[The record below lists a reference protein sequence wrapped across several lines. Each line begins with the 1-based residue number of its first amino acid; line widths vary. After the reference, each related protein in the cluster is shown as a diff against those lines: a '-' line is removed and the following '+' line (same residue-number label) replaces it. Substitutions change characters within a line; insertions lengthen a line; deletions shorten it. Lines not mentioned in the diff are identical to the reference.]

1 MPETRKKRTAI
12 IVHCAQCENAFYA
25 TPLRIASGRDKYC
38 SAACYFESKRKE
50 PKDAWELVDQ
60 SGGPTSCWPWQ
71 GTITRQGYGQFKCN
85 GELWRAHRLIYTLV
99 HGAIADDMMIRHDCD
114 NPPCCNP
121 AHLREGTHDDNMN
134 DKVERHRNATGDRAG
149 ARLHPDRLPRGMA
162 HGNAKLTDNA
172 VREIR
177 RLRTEGMTYEQ
188 ISNQFGV
195 CEATIGNIVT
205 GKIWKH
211 VA

>member
-1 MPETRKKRTAI
+1 
-12 IVHCAQCENAFYA
+12 
-25 TPLRIASGRDKYC
+25 
-38 SAACYFESKRKE
+38 
-50 PKDAWELVDQ
+50 
-60 SGGPTSCWPWQ
+60 
-71 GTITRQGYGQFKCN
+71 
-85 GELWRAHRLIYTLV
+85 
-99 HGAIADDMMIRHDCD
+99 
-114 NPPCCNP
+114 
-121 AHLREGTHDDNMN
+121 
-134 DKVERHRNATGDRAG
+134 
-149 ARLHPDRLPRGMA
+149 MA